1 MYSNTGICCIEEQ
14 NADAIERKCLWG
26 NHYLALHLSTPALL
40 KLGKTDSSKTFEIW
54 MFNLR
59 YCKTTFQCDSHTLLQ
74 LIMVSFSMF
83 LQAYFVDFQRE
94 HQKEDY
100 VVLGTDNS
108 PQDLTMLEYVKFCL
122 IIIII
127 VCLMLNWEGAR

>member
-1 MYSNTGICCIEEQ
+1 
-14 NADAIERKCLWG
+14 
-26 NHYLALHLSTPALL
+26 
-40 KLGKTDSSKTFEIW
+40 
-54 MFNLR
+54 
-59 YCKTTFQCDSHTLLQ
+59 
-74 LIMVSFSMF
+74 MF

-100 VVLGTDNS
+100 VVLGTDSS